1 MFNDLEFVKVYGGT
15 TTVGILDI
23 FGFEKLPKNSFEQL
37 CINTASEQMHYYF
50 NQFVFC
56 WEREEYLAENIP
68 VALNDDPVM
77 KSRACL
83 DTLLAKPIGIFAI
96 MDEEIKFPSA
106 TKASLLA
113 KLESNLEKSAVFKKE
128 KTEDKFVIKHFA
140 GKVSYDPEQFIE
152 KNRNF
157 LSPQV
162 IANMRDSSDST
173 IRFLFTC
180 PLSSTGRL
188 SSGEGHTTDLP
199 TPSNQHSQSRAQQSI
214 ATFFRYSLIDLLKST
229 LDGAPHFVRC
239 FKPNSNKKPGHIDMG
254 ELTKQLEYSGILETV
269 KARKTGYPIRLTFG
283 EFLRRYCFL
292 GFSFDERVIATKE
305 NCQLLLLRLKMDGY
319 ALGRTKVFLKYYHL
333 EYLSKLYERQIRKI
347 IRVQAVVRRWLASL
361 RCQKEK
367 WAVARH
373 LFLCRVFATRWKMRA
388 KASANLSNKGANKD
402 TLLSKNTPSH
412 KTEAGSRTKNDFT
425 KDEAA
430 MEIQRHIKGFLTRK
444 KVRPMLLQRL
454 TSVVERNDPGN
465 YNFSSSSIS

>member
-1 MFNDLEFVKVYGGT
+1 MA
-15 TTVGILDI
+15 
-23 FGFEKLPKNSFEQL
+23 KNSFEQL

-68 VALNDDPVM
+68 VALNDDPVT
-77 KSRACL
+77 KSRECL

-113 KLESNLEKSAVFKKE
+113 KLESNLQKSKVFNKE
-128 KTEDKFVIKHFA
+128 LTDDTFIIKHFA
-140 GKVSYDPEQFIE
+140 GQVTYDPEQFIE

-162 IANMRDSSDST
+162 IANMRDSTDST
-173 IRFLFTC
+173 IRFIFTC

-188 SSGEGHTTDLP
+188 CSVEGHHTAIEM
-199 TPSNQHSQSRAQQSI
+199 PSPPHQYSQSRAQQSI
-214 ATFFRYSLIDLLKST
+214 ATFFRYSLIDLLKIT
-229 LDGAPHFVRC
+229 LDGAPHFIRC
-239 FKPNSNKKPGHIDMG
+239 FKPNNLKEAGNLNVGQLK
-254 ELTKQLEYSGILETV
+254 KQLDYSGIMETV

-305 NCQLLLLRLKMDGY
+305 NCQLLLLRMKMDGY

-333 EYLSKLYERQIRKI
+333 EYLSKLYEKQIKKI
-347 IRVQAVVRRWLASL
+347 IRVQAIVRRWLASI
-361 RCQKEK
+361 RFQKER
-367 WAVARH
+367 WAIARH
-373 LFLCRVFATRWKMRA
+373 LFLCRMFATRWKSRA
-388 KASANLSNKGANKD
+388 KASAKLSNKGAKND
-402 TLLSKNTPSH
+402 TLLSISSVIKADAV
-412 KTEAGSRTKNDFT
+412 KRTKNDFT

-430 MEIQRHIKGFLTRK
+430 IEIQRHIKGLLTRK

-454 TSVVERNDPGN
+454 AIAVERNAPGN
-465 YNFSSSSIS
+465 FLVKLSKYVCVSIFPFQKRYLR